1 MYYKTDKAFREAL
14 EERMDVIFSNRAW
27 ESIREVLFR
36 AAIHNVYTDA
46 DVEDAVFI
54 LERLKVINE
63 ES

>member
-1 MYYKTDKAFREAL
+1 MSL
-14 EERMDVIFSNRAW
+14 FSNRAW
-27 ESIREVLFR
+27 DSIREVLFR